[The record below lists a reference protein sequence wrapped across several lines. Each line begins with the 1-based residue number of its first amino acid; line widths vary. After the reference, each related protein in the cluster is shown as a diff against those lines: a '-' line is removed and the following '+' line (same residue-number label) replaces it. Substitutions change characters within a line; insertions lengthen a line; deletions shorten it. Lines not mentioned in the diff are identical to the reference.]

1 MIQEQKNTK
10 KYLLTI
16 TVDEEQLIKSYTGN
30 NESINREELPNTDE
44 LILFECGWLS
54 SSGIHV
60 KDIQEVEE

>member
-1 MIQEQKNTK
+1 MLQETKTTK

-16 TVDEEQLIKSYTGN
+16 TVDEDQLIRSYIGN
-30 NESINREELPNTDE
+30 DDSINREELPDTDE

-54 SSGIHV
+54 SSGVQI